1 MSAPRFANVLKK
13 VPVPLF
19 GTAATAVQFG
29 AKKATSAPRYAQW
42 GVPLAAGGLW
52 FVWPAVDEEWK
63 QSLFQFGSSSDGE
76 VLPKAPIAE
85 DKNDVDEVSDST
97 QVEDEATNIIEST
110 DDVKDS
116 SATEKDVVAVTEESA
131 ETISSNNEES
141 SAADKYE
148 NLPEE
153 DEPTTCT
160 ICLINRQG
168 PCRPMWRKFERCM
181 KDNSNSDDNSDSVSP
196 SMSEKCDAYML
207 PWIKCIQSYRN
218 RYTIIANNFFQ
229 KELIAEVEKEIM
241 EEEKVLLEGFDVTS
255 IIQVGHEWNDI
266 DKTPGKELAD
276 DEDATLVEGV
286 ARINLW
292 DNKGSRPI
300 EIAYVKDQDGN
311 LLGYDQFF
319 DFKKSI
325 KDDQE
330 NSAKVGECNFHV
342 SGSTQSIQI
351 FALYRDMKKEDSTDA
366 KPDDKDEVAL
376 EERTQKLFYSKN
388 LSMETIPLQMKVE
401 EDSST
406 ASESVKSD
414 SATNE

>member
-1 MSAPRFANVLKK
+1 MSAPRFANALKK
-13 VPVPLF
+13 LPVPLF

-63 QSLFQFGSSSDGE
+63 QSLFQFGSSSHGE
-76 VLPKAPIAE
+76 VVAKAE
-85 DKNDVDEVSDST
+85 DKKDVDEVSDST
-97 QVEDEATNIIEST
+97 QVEDEATNITEST
-110 DDVKDS
+110 NDAKNSPTADK
-116 SATEKDVVAVTEESA
+116 EVVAATEESA
-131 ETISSNNEES
+131 ETVSSNEEES
-141 SAADKYE
+141 SVIDKYE

-229 KELIAEVEKEIM
+229 KELIAEVEKEIK
-241 EEEKVLLEGFDVTS
+241 EEEKVLLEGFDVSS

-286 ARINLW
+286 AKINLW

-325 KDDQE
+325 KDDKE
-330 NSAKVGECNFHV
+330 NSAKVGVCNFHV

-366 KPDDKDEVAL
+366 KSDDKDKVAP
-376 EERTQKLFYSKN
+376 EERAQKLFYSKS
-388 LSMETIPLQMKVE
+388 LSMETIPVQMKE
-401 EDSST
+401 EEDDSSKASENIQTDSST
-406 ASESVKSD
+406 
-414 SATNE
+414 NE